1 MNIRRSKKKKR
12 GGGGG
17 QEDTFFYI
25 LNNNMWSF
33 KTNDKQIL
41 NTIVYMYAL
50 SKDTR

>member
-17 QEDTFFYI
+17 GQEDTL